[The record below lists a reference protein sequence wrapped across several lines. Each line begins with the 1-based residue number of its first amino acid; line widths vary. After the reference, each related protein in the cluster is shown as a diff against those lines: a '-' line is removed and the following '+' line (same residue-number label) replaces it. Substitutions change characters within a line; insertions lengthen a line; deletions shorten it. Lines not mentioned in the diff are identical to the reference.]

1 KLSPKQSFQL
11 NSRLILLLAFRR

>member
-1 KLSPKQSFQL
+1 KLSLKQSFQL